1 MIDDYN
7 NDNDDND
14 NGDNNNDQKMLK
26 LLNTL
31 MEGFKILFLD
41 SEMTSDISWMP
52 SPFSNHVTVSF
63 ENLVLE
69 QLCMTFVKKT
79 NF

>member
-1 MIDDYN
+1 MI
-7 NDNDDND
+7 
-14 NGDNNNDQKMLK
+14 GVIEK
-26 LLNTL
+26 LVL
-31 MEGFKILFLD
+31 EGLHLD

-52 SPFSNHVTVSF
+52 SPFSNHFTVSF